1 MSSERT
7 DRLEERLA
15 WLERH
20 VTEQDKVM
28 LAQGDALARLRREL
42 ALLRARHED
51 DGLPRR
57 PPATRTT
64 ARRIIEAGA
73 DEPLATKSTKGHKK
87 KAEGGGAGQM
97 PSCPPLVLE

>member
-7 DRLEERLA
+7 DRLEERIA

-51 DGLPRR
+51 DGPSPPAAGDQDDR
-57 PPATRTT
+57 PP
-64 ARRIIEAGA
+64 
-73 DEPLATKSTKGHKK
+73 HY
-87 KAEGGGAGQM
+87 
-97 PSCPPLVLE
+97 